1 MDTRNSKTNRRNW
14 LVFLLAPIALFL
26 AGCDVK
32 LTDLTPPTMKANP
45 SNTYTITARVNVKN
59 SAVIDGSVQ
68 PEVIIDGK
76 AHPMNPAP
84 GGNSLY
90 EFDYN
95 MPPGRDAAAYYILV
109 RYQRKTAS
117 ASVSKEIYSG
127 IKEFQVQ
134 NRYSVELE
142 VNRAPVGSRVAILGR
157 GFNREDKVMVGG
169 VPAVSQV
176 ESPTSLAF
184 FVPSL
189 PEGRSYN
196 VTVLG
201 ATGELAAGSIRVDA
215 SSIRVSP
222 GSLDLRSG
230 QSRPLVFSISTPA
243 PPGGLLVNVTTDVPD
258 SVIMPEV
265 IVPAGERSTSVNVE
279 GGEPGSGNLYVEVDG
294 YSDITVPITV
304 E

>member
-1 MDTRNSKTNRRNW
+1 
-14 LVFLLAPIALFL
+14 
-26 AGCDVK
+26 
-32 LTDLTPPTMKANP
+32 
-45 SNTYTITARVNVKN
+45 
-59 SAVIDGSVQ
+59 
-68 PEVIIDGK
+68 
-76 AHPMNPAP
+76 
-84 GGNSLY
+84 
-90 EFDYN
+90 
-95 MPPGRDAAAYYILV
+95 
-109 RYQRKTAS
+109 
-117 ASVSKEIYSG
+117 
-127 IKEFQVQ
+127 
-134 NRYSVELE
+134 
-142 VNRAPVGSRVAILGR
+142 